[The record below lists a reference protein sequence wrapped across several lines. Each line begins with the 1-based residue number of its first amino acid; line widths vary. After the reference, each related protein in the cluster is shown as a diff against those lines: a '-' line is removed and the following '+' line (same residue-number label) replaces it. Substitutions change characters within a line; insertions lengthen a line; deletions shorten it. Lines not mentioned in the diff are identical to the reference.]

1 MRTCM
6 IVAMEAFGNHTLAT
20 IMQVLILT
28 GSFACAMA
36 FHNVAMRYF
45 YAMGR
50 EGILPKALG
59 TTNKKH
65 KVPHVANVTAM
76 VVALTIMLI
85 WGVFSGFGFDKAFD
99 TAYVRIYTMMAVQGV
114 VWILLIQAL
123 CAAAIIVYFR
133 KNGRKGNVIT
143 TMICPIIAILGQVFA
158 IFLLF
163 QNIDTL
169 AGTISYASA
178 IGPIAVIL
186 IIVALAYALILR
198 SKNRAKF
205 DTIGRVIDDTG
216 NL

>member
-1 MRTCM
+1 
-6 IVAMEAFGNHTLAT
+6 
-20 IMQVLILT
+20 
-28 GSFACAMA
+28 
-36 FHNVAMRYF
+36 
-45 YAMGR
+45 
-50 EGILPKALG
+50 
-59 TTNKKH
+59 
-65 KVPHVANVTAM
+65 M
-76 VVALTIMLI
+76 VVAVVIMLI

-169 AGTISYASA
+169 AGTISYRRASA
-178 IGPIAVIL
+178 NESYLQELGGALDHLFNHQTHHRGQAHAVLTGLGAAAPSLDLLQFYREVGFGGVIR
-186 IIVALAYALILR
+186 LA
-198 SKNRAKF
+198 
-205 DTIGRVIDDTG
+205 
-216 NL
+216 